1 MTLKSKRPKM
11 LRNFFIVNIVLFIV
25 AGFLVFKLTNVLSSP
40 LEILTE
46 SSVKTEDEDKKNL
59 KKKVQRSKPVSYE
72 IITSGNLFNPTRSAR
87 DEGSKDTKSVEPPPK
102 NQPKLFGTIILG
114 DKKTAIL
121 EDPATKT
128 TKSYG
133 LNELVG
139 GYTVS
144 DIQEDKVILLWGSD
158 QTIVRLREDKGVKS
172 SVKKRPP
179 ATAKTKQRT
188 RPQRRRPRRTR
199 SNVTPPDP
207 PPAESTR

>member
-1 MTLKSKRPKM
+1 M
-11 LRNFFIVNIVLFIV
+11 LRNFFIVNIVLCIV

-46 SSVKTEDEDKKNL
+46 SSVKTENKDKKDV
-59 KKKVQRSKPVSYE
+59 KKKAQTSKPVSYE

-87 DEGSKDTKSVEPPPK
+87 DEGSEDTKSVAPPPK

-128 TKSYG
+128 TKTYG
-133 LNELVG
+133 LNDLVG

-144 DIQEDKVILLWGSD
+144 DIQEDKVILLWGGD

-179 ATAKTKQRT
+179 VVAKTKQRT

-199 SNVTPPDP
+199 SNVSTPTPQ
-207 PPAESTR
+207 AESAR